1 MKMIIAVLT
10 ILAAVL
16 CASSGMAQETRGTI
30 SGSVYDSSGA
40 GIPGAKI
47 TVTEV
52 RTGVRTVITSDNAG
66 NYNVPFLPPGNYEV
80 QAEMTGFRGFVRR
93 AIQLASGDHTI
104 IDITLQL
111 GQMGQTVEVTAAAPL
126 LDTANSSTGQTITTK
141 QVEDFPLN
149 GRNPIM
155 IAQLAIGVI
164 ATGNPTLVHPFDNGA
179 AAAWSIGGAPSQTS
193 EILMDGAPNATWDN
207 RAAYA
212 PPQDAVQE
220 VKVKAFDT
228 DAAYGHT
235 ASGTI
240 NEVMK
245 TGTNRLHGSVYE
257 FTQPSS
263 LAANSLFND
272 LAGIPVQAT
281 KFNQYGLT
289 VGGPVVLPKLFN
301 GRNKLFWFFAYE
313 KLKDSQPNA
322 KFLTVPTDA
331 ERTGDFSALSKLGPS
346 YQIYNPFSGTL
357 SGNTVNRQPFK
368 CGASGNP
375 ITPEL
380 TAGPGFGTQTGG
392 TPCNKLPQQL
402 LNPVALAYLNF
413 YPKPNLTGTSTGY
426 ANYGNNVTT
435 DDDYSNEL
443 GRLDWAMS
451 SRSRLAFN
459 ARHNTQ
465 FQSKNNYFGNHST
478 GSLLTRE
485 NWGGTV
491 DEVYTVNSS
500 MVIDVRAN
508 YTRMRE
514 AHPAP
519 LVGFDPASLGFPSYV
534 TSTSIYKQ
542 LPAISF
548 GSSCGSDTT
557 QASSFDCF
565 GGTGSDLI
573 PSQSYQLFGDV
584 VKQLR
589 SHTLKFG
596 VDARQYKLDA
606 QSYGASAGSYTFRTQ
621 WTNGPTSSSPASN
634 FGQDFAAF
642 LLGVPTLG
650 QFDLNAHGIY
660 TSNYYGFFV
669 QDDWRVK
676 RNLTI
681 NLGVRFDHDTPYT
694 EKLGRTN
701 NGFDRTAT
709 NPVAGAAIAAFNA
722 KTASKMPFPVNFA
735 VPGGLTF
742 PSPSDGAVYDNTS
755 HLVSPRLGF
764 AWTPGI
770 FHEKTVI
777 RGGFGLFV
785 QPVALSNLNP
795 TGSYSTS
802 PILTQQ
808 GFSQTTQFVVPANFL
823 VPGTTLSNPFPTG
836 ILQPVGSAAG
846 LATFNGQNVI
856 FLNPKM
862 ANPYSQRWTVGVQHA
877 ITPNTL
883 IEVAYIGNHAV
894 HLPVAFVQ
902 LNGIPRQFL
911 STLPRRDQTL
921 ITTLTASVPNPFAG
935 LLPGTSL
942 NGTNTTVQQVLA
954 PFPQYPVTDSTTFSS
969 GLVERNANLGSSYF
983 HSLNVRLEKRLS
995 KGLQLVGIYG
1005 FSKLIERDE
1014 FLNATDLNPEKR
1026 ISPFD
1031 HTHRFVVAA
1040 NYELPIGRGKALNL
1054 EPRWADL
1061 LVGGWH
1067 LNGIY
1072 TYQTGA
1078 PILWMNGSTNN
1089 PGDYPLCAV
1098 AVTNGLCPVG
1108 SEGVTLDPGSLHLDN
1123 RHINGTAFDTSH
1135 FVTAS
1140 GGQFQFHLR
1149 TLPTTFSSLRQDGQN
1164 NFDASILKSFNI
1176 NESTYF
1182 QFRLEAFNL
1191 VNHPTFG
1198 APNTQVNSTNFG
1210 LVNTQAN
1217 RPRQLQIG
1225 VRFVF

>member
-111 GQMGQTVEVTAAAPL
+111 GQMGQTVEVTAEAPL

-245 TGTNRLHGSVYE
+245 TGTNRLHGSLYE

-263 LAANSLFND
+263 LAANSLFNN

-357 SGNTVNRQPFK
+357 SGNIVNRQPFK

-375 ITPEL
+375 ITPKL
-380 TAGPGFGTQTGG
+380 TVGPGFGTQTGG

-426 ANYGNNVTT
+426 SNYGNNVTT

-500 MVIDVRAN
+500 MVVDVRAN

-676 RNLTI
+676 KNLTI

-701 NGFDRTAT
+701 NGFDRTVT

-1098 AVTNGLCPVG
+1098 AVTNGLCSVA